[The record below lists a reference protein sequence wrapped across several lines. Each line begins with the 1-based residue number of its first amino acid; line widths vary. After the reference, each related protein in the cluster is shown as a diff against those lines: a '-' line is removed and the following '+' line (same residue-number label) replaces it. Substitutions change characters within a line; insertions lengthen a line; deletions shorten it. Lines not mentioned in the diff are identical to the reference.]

1 MLYLM
6 TRHIKRTIEIIVGT
20 ILILA
25 GVIMLFTP
33 GPGIAT
39 IIGGIILV
47 SPHHGKR
54 VIYYIQIKYHQLKM
68 YYEQRNRR
76 K

>member
-6 TRHIKRTIEIIVGT
+6 TKHVKRTIEIIIGT
-20 ILILA
+20 ILICA
-25 GVIMLFTP
+25 GIIMLFTP

-39 IIGGIILV
+39 IIGGVILISPNHGTKIINYIKV
-47 SPHHGKR
+47 K
-54 VIYYIQIKYHQLKM
+54 YYDIKK
-68 YYEQRNRR
+68 YYEKRRN